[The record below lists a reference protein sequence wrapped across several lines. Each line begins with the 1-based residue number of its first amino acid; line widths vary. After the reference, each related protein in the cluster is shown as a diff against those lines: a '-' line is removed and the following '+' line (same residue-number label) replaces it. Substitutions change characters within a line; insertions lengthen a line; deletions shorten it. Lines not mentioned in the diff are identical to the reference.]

1 MSNSEQHKQIVK
13 KLLETKAVDFS
24 AIGKVIGD
32 VGPSLALSDYDGE
45 DRFCG
50 TMRFFIRVMVLHN
63 PGIPV
68 ENLGA
73 LGANAGEL
81 QS

>member
-1 MSNSEQHKQIVK
+1 MSNSEQHRQVVQ
-13 KLLETKAVDFS
+13 KLLDAGAVDFS

-50 TMRFFIRVMVLHN
+50 TMRFFIRILLIN
-63 PGIPV
+63 PPENPV
-68 ENLGA
+68 DPLEELGA
-73 LGANAGEL
+73 SAGEL
-81 QS
+81 RG